1 MRLRLTTL
9 PLLTSVLLASACGGG
24 VSSGPQSPASA
35 VGAASPGFTPP
46 DERPAAPS
54 SPSQGPARTP
64 EPPAYAHEW
73 VVSPTGNDA
82 AAGTEVAPVRTLTKA
97 LSLAGP
103 GDRIRVLA
111 GSYAE
116 RVLITGSVR
125 AGTAEAPITLEGV
138 DLPRLL
144 PGSQQGALVVVER
157 PHWHIR
163 GFDIDAQN
171 RPAFAVAFSGDTE
184 GTVLSGSEIHHVRYG
199 AGISF
204 HDGAHGAT
212 LENNHIHHIFVANKD
227 GHGVLIQPTV
237 RNITVRDNVIHDNSG
252 DSIQCYSPDG
262 SVPGAPADGLLIEGN
277 DLYGNIEQSIDIK
290 TCYNVTIRR
299 NKLHK
304 ARRHPKLGGNGAL
317 VVHMSARDVLIE
329 ENDFYDA
336 GLAIGIGGN
345 RYGPMPSG
353 IVIRRNL
360 IRDMLTEGGMTGG
373 GLQLAASTGT
383 QVVNNT
389 FTRLPGPALLLGRG
403 DGGPTQGLVMK
414 NNIIDAAQAMEVG
427 NQVPGLTTGSN
438 LYRPGATFL
447 EAGAALNLSQWQARG
462 QDSNS
467 REEAAPL
474 DPETLSPGPAAVDRG
489 EHLELDTSCGAGP
502 DIGAVESGC

>member
-1 MRLRLTTL
+1 
-9 PLLTSVLLASACGGG
+9 
-24 VSSGPQSPASA
+24 
-35 VGAASPGFTPP
+35 
-46 DERPAAPS
+46 
-54 SPSQGPARTP
+54 
-64 EPPAYAHEW
+64 

-82 AAGTEVAPVRTLTKA
+82 AVGTEPAPVRTLAKA
-97 LSLAGP
+97 LTLAGP
-103 GDRIRVLA
+103 GDRIRVLP

-138 DLPRLL
+138 DLPRIV

-157 PHWHIR
+157 PHWLIR

-171 RPAFAVAFSGDTE
+171 RPAFAVVFSGNTE
-184 GTVLSGSEIHHVRYG
+184 GTVLSGSEIHHARYG

-204 HDGAHGAT
+204 HNGAHGAT
-212 LENNHIHHIFVANKD
+212 LEHNHIHHIFVPNKD
-227 GHGVLIQPTV
+227 GHGVLIQPTA

-299 NKLHK
+299 NKMHK
-304 ARRHPKLGGNGAL
+304 ARRHPRLGGNGAL

-360 IRDMLTEGGMTGG
+360 IRDMLTQGGMTGG
-373 GLQLAASTGT
+373 GLQLAVSTGT

-389 FTRLPGPALLLGRG
+389 FTRLQGPALILGRG
-403 DGGPTQGLVMK
+403 DGGPTQGLVLK

-427 NQVPGLTTGSN
+427 NQAPGLTAGSN

-462 QDSNS
+462 HDGTS
-467 REEAAPL
+467 REDAAAL
-474 DPETLSPGPAAVDRG
+474 EPETLSPGPAAVDRG
-489 EHLELDTSCGAGP
+489 ERLDFDSTCGAGP